1 MAEPKLITTSYLVG
15 NLHCPSCVAVI
26 KNALGQE
33 YGGRVSWVSPNVVT
47 SVVTVEHQ
55 DAGADFV
62 RAMGKTL
69 EEAGFEICAVNTTA
83 YIPDDWN
90 GLDGLHDLNES
101 TEYPSAPRG
110 ASQESGRPRIHGA
123 LELWWRLWRAATP
136 SATPHDG
143 KAATHLENCDSC
155 KATAAGMDH
164 EHNSGSIPE
173 QQLARENL
181 SASSLHK
188 RLNDAAKTSPAVL
201 ERVVVDHDNDSVSG
215 SSHLWRVTVS
225 IGGMTCASCANTIT
239 EEIQKYPWVSK
250 IVVNLVTNSASV
262 DIVLDQDQS
271 RAQKLVEAIEDL
283 GYDAALDK
291 VVDLRQVN
299 LASENEREVEIRVD
313 GIFCVKCPDR
323 IRKTLN
329 NLGSSRIDILKEPC
343 REKPLLKIRYAPR
356 APNFTIRQI
365 LEAIRATDPSLQASI
380 HHPPTLEERSKAIG
394 AKHQRQLFRRAKL
407 TLLSAIPTFVF
418 GIVYM
423 SLVPASNPT
432 RMYLMKPWTSGLN
445 RLVFILFALSTPVY
459 FFAADI
465 FHTRAIKEIRSMWR
479 PGSRTPLVERFYKF
493 GSMNMLMSLG
503 TTIAYFSSVAQ
514 MIAAGVHKNTQVVP
528 ESRFYF
534 DSVVFLTLFLLA
546 GRLIEAYSKSKTG
559 DAVGALAKLRPST
572 ALLLEKD
579 PVRDGHVTSVV
590 AIDQLEQGDMI
601 RVPHG
606 ASPAVDG
613 LILTGETNFDESSLT
628 GESHPIKKAP
638 GDQVFA
644 GTVNKGDAVTI
655 CVTGTCG
662 KSMLDQI
669 VEVVREGQTKRAPVE
684 QIADLLTSYF
694 VPVITLIAVVTW
706 IIWFSLAMCDVVSRS
721 ELKSSGGPAAFAFQ
735 FAIAVFVVACPCGL
749 ALAAPTA
756 IFVGG
761 GIAAN
766 HGILAKGGGEA
777 FEKASKIDCVVF
789 DKTGTLTQG
798 GEPKITDSE
807 LFPDP
812 QSTVKDFDQHT
823 LLSGLKALEE
833 QSSHPVA
840 KAIVNFCGDR
850 VPAAPLDNI
859 QELPGRGMKASYRDK
874 PFDLAVGN
882 ESLMRDLSV
891 NLPPAVSSRLQSW
904 KTEAKSVAILAV
916 RSSHQHESV
925 AVDTKWSVAAVLSV
939 SDPVRPEA
947 VAVIEALHARG
958 TQVWML
964 SGDNMTTARAVARLV
979 GIKEPNVLAEVL
991 PSEKADKVRYLQA
1004 TLHAGDDNNNNH
1016 RLLGASRH
1024 GSRTRRAMVAMVG
1037 DGINDSPAL
1046 TIADVGIAIGSGSD
1060 VAISSADFVLAS
1072 SSLGAVLT
1080 LLDLSR
1086 TVFRRIKLNFGW
1098 ALIYNLLSVPIAAGC
1113 LYPIQTTD
1121 GAHLRLDPVW
1131 AALAMALSSI
1141 SVVLSSLALR
1151 LRLPGVGFRPRPLKA
1166 VDTR

>member
-1 MAEPKLITTSYLVG
+1 MAQPKLITTSYLVG

-69 EEAGFEICAVNTTA
+69 EDAGFEICAVDTTA
-83 YIPDDWN
+83 YIPDD
-90 GLDGLHDLNES
+90 LHDLHDLR
-101 TEYPSAPRG
+101 YSAEDSSAQQG
-110 ASQESGRPRIHGA
+110 ASQESRHHHSNSA
-123 LELWWRLWRAATP
+123 LQLWWRLWRAATP

-143 KAATHLENCDSC
+143 RAATHLENCDAC
-155 KATAAGMDH
+155 KATAADMGY
-164 EHNSGSIPE
+164 ENGAVLE
-173 QQLARENL
+173 QQLGRKNL

-188 RLNDAAKTSPAVL
+188 RLDDAVKASPAVL
-201 ERVVVDHDNDSVSG
+201 ERVVVDSDSDSG
-215 SSHLWRVTVS
+215 SPQLWRVTVS

-262 DIVLDQDQS
+262 DIFATDQDQS

-291 VVDLRQVN
+291 VVDLRQVS
-299 LASENEREVEIRVD
+299 LASKNEREVEIRVD
-313 GIFCVKCPDR
+313 GIFCAKCPDR
-323 IRKTLN
+323 IRKTLD
-329 NLGSSRIDILKEPC
+329 NLGSSRIDILKEPS
-343 REKPLLKIRYAPR
+343 REKPFLKIRYAPR
-356 APNFTIRQI
+356 APTFTIRHI
-365 LEAIRATDPSLQASI
+365 LKAIEATDPSLQASI
-380 HHPPTLEERSKAIG
+380 HHPPTLEERSKAIA
-394 AKHQRQLFRRAKL
+394 AKHQRQLFGRAML
-407 TLLSAIPTFVF
+407 TLVLAIPSFVF

-423 SLVPASNPT
+423 SLIPASDPT
-432 RMYLMKPWTSGLN
+432 RLYLMEPWRSGLS
-445 RLVFILFALSTPVY
+445 RLEFILFALSTPVY

-465 FHTRAIKEIRSMWR
+465 FHIRAIKEIRAMWR

-514 MIAAGVHKNTQVVP
+514 MIAAGIRKDTRVP

-572 ALLLEKD
+572 ALLLEKNSIG
-579 PVRDGHVTSVV
+579 DGHITSVV
-590 AIDQLEQGDMI
+590 PIDQLEQGDMVRI
-601 RVPHG
+601 PHG

-628 GESHPIKKAP
+628 GESRPIKKVP
-638 GDQVFA
+638 GDEVFA

-694 VPVITLIAVVTW
+694 VPVITLIAIVTW
-706 IIWFSLAMCDVVSRS
+706 ITWFSLALSGVVSKS
-721 ELKSSGGPAAFAFQ
+721 ELMSSGGSAAFAFH

-761 GIAAN
+761 GIAAK

-798 GEPKITDSE
+798 GEPRITDSE
-807 LFPDP
+807 LFPNKDDMI
-812 QSTVKDFDQHT
+812 QDFDQHA
-823 LLSGLKALEE
+823 LLSGLKAVEE
-833 QSSHPVA
+833 QSSHPIA

-850 VPAAPLDNI
+850 ISSAALDKI
-859 QELPGRGMKASYRDK
+859 EELPGRGMKARYRDK
-874 PFDLAVGN
+874 PFELAVGN
-882 ESLMRDLSV
+882 ELLMRDLSV
-891 NLPPAVSSRLQSW
+891 PLSPAISRRLQSW
-904 KTEAKSVAILAV
+904 KTEAKSVAIMAV
-916 RSSHQHESV
+916 KSQQ
-925 AVDTKWSVAAVLSV
+925 DNNGKWSLAAILSV

-947 VAVIEALHARG
+947 VAVVEALHARG

-964 SGDNMTTARAVARLV
+964 SGDNVTTARAVARLV
-979 GIKEPNVLAEVL
+979 GIRESNVLAEVL

-1004 TLHAGDDNNNNH
+1004 TLHAGTADYDDDDNNNNNNDRANH
-1016 RLLGASRH
+1016 DRSL
-1024 GSRTRRAMVAMVG
+1024 TRRAMVAMVG

-1046 TIADVGIAIGSGSD
+1046 TISDVGIAIGSGSD

-1086 TVFRRIKLNFGW
+1086 TVFRRIKINFGW
-1098 ALIYNLLSVPIAAGC
+1098 AVIYNLFAVPIAAGC
-1113 LYPIQTTD
+1113 LYAIKTPE
-1121 GAHLRLDPVW
+1121 GAHVRLDPVW

-1151 LRLPGVGFRPRPLKA
+1151 LRIPWVGFRARPLKQ
-1166 VDTR
+1166 VLGRQ